1 MIRVLERVL
10 FFYKGDKMT
19 YKEIKEKLE
28 KYSKENYKD
37 LIKAI
42 ISLENPESSEEK
54 QEKVYDYYMENDGV
68 FLLSDEIREK
78 LAR

>member
-19 YKEIKEKLE
+19 YKEIKENLE

-42 ISLENPESSEEK
+42 ISLEDPESSEENL
-54 QEKVYDYYMENDGV
+54 EKVYDYYMENDGV

-78 LAR
+78 L

>member
-19 YKEIKEKLE
+19 YKEIKENLE

-42 ISLENPESSEEK
+42 ISLENPESSEENL
-54 QEKVYDYYMENDGV
+54 EKVYEYYMENDQV
-68 FLLSDEIREK
+68 FLLSDEIRER
-78 LAR
+78 L